1 MLGSEKR
8 SSDKQGSDKQGSDKK
23 RAKPQTKPVKGGE
36 LKASQARK
44 TKSTGLTAS
53 RTTASKTG
61 SSRGGPPYSKGSKSS
76 KRVNHSASGSTR
88 RLLLCWLGLF
98 SLTFS
103 VALGVVLIYLDAR
116 VTQAFE
122 GKRWAIPAKVY
133 ARPLTLFEG
142 RPLNF
147 QDLHQELTQL
157 GYQEVGYPEQPGQ
170 YSVHQGQ
177 YHVYLRAFHF
187 AKGPQNAARVS
198 FRIRQGV
205 VEQLSAPSLLLANS
219 IPEVHIEPIRIG
231 GIYPSHNEDR
241 ELVSLKEVPELLL
254 QGLIAVEDKAFY
266 QHSGVS
272 LRGIARALW
281 VNVQAGA
288 VVQGGSTLTQQ
299 LVKNFYLTSER
310 TFTRKGIEALMAL
323 LLEVHYSKADIIETY
338 LNEIYL
344 GQMGA
349 RALHG
354 VGLSA
359 RYYFN
364 RAVDQLQ
371 PHEMALLVGMIK
383 GPSYYNPHRHPER
396 AVKRRNQVLD
406 LWHQQGLITRTQRLR
421 AMAKPLGVSKK
432 VPYRHVEYPAY
443 LDLVK
448 RQLKQD
454 YRESDLTSEGLRIF
468 TSLDPIVQRKT
479 EEQLQA
485 SMKQLENGYRLK
497 PGTLE
502 SAVMVTDTQSADI
515 LALVGGR
522 SPRYFG
528 FNRVLDA
535 KRPVGSLIKPMVLLA
550 ALSQPEDYHL
560 GTLVS
565 DEPYEWIN
573 PQGVVWAPENYDKKS
588 HGWVSL
594 QQVLA
599 YSYNQATVRVGMDVG
614 IDEVRKTLADLG
626 LVQSVKPYPS
636 LLLGAL
642 SLTPYE
648 VSSLYQTLANGGYLM
663 PLRAIRAVT
672 TASGEPLSRY
682 AMRLQS
688 SIDTFAV
695 YLVTRA
701 LQYSVEQ
708 GTGRYAHQRIPRL
721 KLAGKTGTTND
732 LRDSWFAGFSGD
744 KNAIVWI
751 GRDDNGKTPLTG
763 ASGALKVWSAIMSEI
778 ALASVNMQPPR
789 AIVETGYDPSSGQLF
804 SEACKGYPILPVHQS
819 SLKQANPCQPTE
831 SESFWSFGQWFGR
844 D

>member
-1 MLGSEKR
+1 MPGWHN
-8 SSDKQGSDKQGSDKK
+8 
-23 RAKPQTKPVKGGE
+23 
-36 LKASQARK
+36 LKAVSS
-44 TKSTGLTAS
+44 KSADCVEC
-53 RTTASKTG
+53 SKP
-61 SSRGGPPYSKGSKSS
+61 SKRFKSFKCSKGSMSGNQKRSNHKPSNS
-76 KRVNHSASGSTR
+76 KGSNRKWANKKKPSSASKASASSSW
-88 RLLLCWLGLF
+88 LLMRWLGLL
-98 SLTFS
+98 SLTFA
-103 VALGVVLIYLDAR
+103 VAMGVVLIYLDAR

-122 GKRWAIPAKVY
+122 GKRWAIPAKVF
-133 ARPLTLFEG
+133 ARPLALFEG
-142 RPLNF
+142 RPLNSK
-147 QDLHQELTQL
+147 DLQQELTQL
-157 GYQEVGYPEQPGQ
+157 GYQAVGYPEQPGQ

-177 YHVYLRAFHF
+177 YHLYLRAFHF
-187 AKGPQNAARVS
+187 AQGLQNAARVS

-205 VEQLSAPSLLLANS
+205 VEQLSAPSLLMANS

-241 ELVSLKEVPELLL
+241 ELVSLKEVPDLLIK
-254 QGLIAVEDKAFY
+254 GLIAVEDKAFY
-266 QHSGVS
+266 QHAGVS

-281 VNVQAGA
+281 VNMQAGA

-310 TFTRKGIEALMAL
+310 TFTRKGIEALMAI

-371 PHEMALLVGMIK
+371 PQEMALLVGMIK
-383 GPSYYNPHRHPER
+383 GPSYYNPHRHPKR
-396 AVKRRNQVLD
+396 AIKRRNQVLD
-406 LWHQQGLITRTQRLR
+406 IWQQQGLITATQRVR
-421 AMAKPLGVSKK
+421 AMSKPLGVSKK

-448 RQLKQD
+448 RQLKQE

-485 SMKQLENGYRLK
+485 SMQQLESRHRLSA
-497 PGTLE
+497 GTLE

-535 KRPVGSLIKPMVLLA
+535 KRPVGSLIKPMVFLA

-565 DEPYEWIN
+565 DEPFEWTN

-614 IDEVRKTLADLG
+614 VDKVRQTLADLG

-648 VSSLYQTLANGGYLM
+648 VSSLYQTIANGGYLM

-672 TASGEPLSRY
+672 TAAGEPLSRY
-682 AMRLQS
+682 AMQLQS
-688 SIDTFAV
+688 SIDSYAV
-695 YLVTRA
+695 YLVTKA
-701 LQYSVEQ
+701 LKYSVEQ
-708 GTGRYAHQRIPRL
+708 GTGRYAKQRIPRL

-744 KNAIVWI
+744 KNTIVWI

-763 ASGALKVWSAIMSEI
+763 ASGALKVWSAIMNEI
-778 ALASVNMQPPR
+778 ALASVNRHPPR
-789 AIVETGYDPSSGQLF
+789 SIVETGYDPNSGQLF
-804 SEACKGYPILPVHQS
+804 TEACKGYPTLPVHQS
-819 SLKQANPCQPTE
+819 SLKQATSCQQTE
-831 SESFWSFGQWFGR
+831 SESFWSFGHWFGR